1 MICQRCKKK
10 KEGNFRKRIFIENG
24 EPVAKIICGD
34 CFQEILEKVG
44 ETRDEKELL
53 RGYQSK
59 GDYQL

>member
-10 KEGNFRKRIFIENG
+10 YEGKFKKRIFVENG
-24 EPVAKIICGD
+24 KAITKDICLN
-34 CFQEILEKVG
+34 CWEEILLKVG